1 MENSTNANFYQ
12 GSQSNQL
19 IAPVN
24 LKSLTSSL
32 TKKESL
38 DDKVEKALNQVVDDA
53 LSEVLDLACRLA
65 KHRGSKN
72 LGRNDVR
79 VAFEKRLKMRVPFS
93 RPPQASGPS
102 SQMLPLPA
110 SAAVSN
116 LQSMAMMEAS

>member
-1 MENSTNANFYQ
+1 M
-12 GSQSNQL
+12 
-19 IAPVN
+19 
-24 LKSLTSSL
+24 
-32 TKKESL
+32 
-38 DDKVEKALNQVVDDA
+38 VDDA

-79 VAFEKRLKMRVPFS
+79 VAFEKRLKMRVPF
-93 RPPQASGPS
+93 RPPPAPGPS

-116 LQSMAMMEAS
+116 LQSMAMVEASQPVSTASYKAKLALVRKS